1 MSDLKRS
8 QTQELL
14 RLSAAGDERS
24 RQELTGVVMRRLSSE
39 RGRLAPNP
47 GPAPAEPLESTC
59 LDLVAAAKELS
70 LDILG
75 EPMAHELQAELL
87 CGVARAIEE
96 LLGTT
101 GAQGSPMAPAIL
113 LYPLQPGA
121 GRVRV
126 STPELGDALSR
137 MKQLQ
142 GKDTLLAILCLVLDQ
157 SVDEAARAIQRPAD
171 LAELEW
177 TVAREW
183 LDRELDLS
191 ARATGA

>member
-1 MSDLKRS
+1 
-8 QTQELL
+8 
-14 RLSAAGDERS
+14 
-24 RQELTGVVMRRLSSE
+24 
-39 RGRLAPNP
+39 
-47 GPAPAEPLESTC
+47 
-59 LDLVAAAKELS
+59 
-70 LDILG
+70 
-75 EPMAHELQAELL
+75 
-87 CGVARAIEE
+87 
-96 LLGTT
+96 
-101 GAQGSPMAPAIL
+101 
-113 LYPLQPGA
+113 
-121 GRVRV
+121 V